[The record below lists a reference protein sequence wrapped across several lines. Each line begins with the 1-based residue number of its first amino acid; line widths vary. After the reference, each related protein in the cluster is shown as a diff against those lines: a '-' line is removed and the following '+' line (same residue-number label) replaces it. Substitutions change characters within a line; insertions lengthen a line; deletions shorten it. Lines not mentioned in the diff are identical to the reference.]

1 MTSTTLVHPMS
12 NPARA
17 LRLARGAGA
26 LAAILALG
34 ACAVPVT
41 RTTRVYDAPA
51 VYAAVPAVEYGTV
64 RRIDVIETTAQPTGG
79 GVALGALIG
88 GVVGNQFGHGSG
100 RAAATALG
108 AFGGAVIGNNAE
120 QQQAAAAS
128 SRVYHVVVGFDD
140 GRTRSFDYRALDG
153 LRTGERVRLEGGVLM
168 RG

>member
-1 MTSTTLVHPMS
+1 MTSIRLSTPAAR
-12 NPARA
+12 PARA
-17 LRLARGAGA
+17 LRAAVTVTA
-26 LAAILALG
+26 LASALALT

-41 RTTRVYDAPA
+41 RTTRVYDAPP

-64 RRIDVIETTAQPTGG
+64 RRIEVIDTTVQPTGG

-108 AFGGAVIGNNAE
+108 VFGGAVIGNNAE

-153 LRTGERVRLEGGVLM
+153 LRTGERVRLEGGVLL